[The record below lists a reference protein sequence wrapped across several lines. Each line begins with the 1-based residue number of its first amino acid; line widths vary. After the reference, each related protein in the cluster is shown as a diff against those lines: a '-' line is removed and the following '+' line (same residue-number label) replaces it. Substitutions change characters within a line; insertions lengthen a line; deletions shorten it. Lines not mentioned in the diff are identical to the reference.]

1 MPTEVKKENLD
12 VPTPGEMPPP
22 FVFTDAAAKK
32 VKSLIE
38 EENNPNLKLRVYVRV
53 GCSGFQYGFTFDE
66 VENEDDA
73 KMERLGVSLLIDS
86 MSYQYLTGSRL
97 ILKMI

>member
-38 EENNPNLKLRVYVRV
+38 EENNPNLKLGFMSRV
-53 GCSGFQYGFTFDE
+53 G
-66 VENEDDA
+66 DA
-73 KMERLGVSLLIDS
+73 QVSNMDS
-86 MSYQYLTGSRL
+86 RSMR
-97 ILKMI
+97 LKMKTMLKWSV

>member
-38 EENNPNLKLRVYVRV
+38 EENNPNLKLRVYVQ
-53 GCSGFQYGFTFDE
+53 GG
-66 VENEDDA
+66 DA
-73 KMERLGVSLLIDS
+73 QVSNTDLRL
-86 MSYQYLTGSRL
+86 MK
-97 ILKMI
+97 LKMKTMLRWSV